1 MRTTLTL
8 DDDVAAK
15 LQAEVRRTGQ
25 PLKQIV
31 NHFLRAGLNARR
43 QTRPLRPFTVQAQPL
58 GLRWG
63 LNYDNISELLDH
75 LEGPVHH

>member
-1 MRTTLTL
+1 M
-8 DDDVAAK
+8 AAK
-15 LQAEVRRTGQ
+15 IQSEVRRTGQ
-25 PLKQIV
+25 PFKCVV

-43 QTRPLRPFTVQAQPL
+43 QLRPARPFTVEARPL

-63 LNYDNISELLDH
+63 QSYDNVSELLER